1 MRKCTSKFEPIFFPC
16 CETMSSSIRARMF
29 FVFYL
34 LSLCKPQM
42 KLILLKEYM
51 SIYVSSVYIKTRERP
66 RGGQEGPWPPNLL
79 QRKDKNNLA
88 FKLVLKKYFKFFVF
102 FFFTLISKKLS
113 MLFGLCKIKIL
124 ISSLL
129 IKPMSN

>member
-79 QRKDKNNLA
+79 QRNNLA

-102 FFFTLISKKLS
+102 FFTLISKKLS
-113 MLFGLCKIKIL
+113 MLFGLSKIKFL
-124 ISSLL
+124 IPSLL